1 MDENPV
7 IEEKNASRKILT
19 SPIILGQLLL
29 ASPVTQTTVG
39 AAGGASA
46 LPATPTGYV
55 QFMIGNTQYIFPYY
69 AVS

>member
-1 MDENPV
+1 MNDQETTPNEP
-7 IEEKNASRKILT
+7 NRKILT
-19 SPIILGQLLL
+19 SPIILGQLVL

-46 LPATPTGYV
+46 LPATPTGYL
-55 QFMIGNTQYIFPYY
+55 QLMIGNTQFVIPYY